1 MLDGLTVTAPVAE
14 GFAPALAVHTNGPEL
29 PITDRF
35 VDCPAHIIVLAGVI
49 LIDGVVA
56 IETVATADAVHV
68 LTPEI
73 TVYVV
78 VTVGLITIVPAAGG
92 VEPSLA
98 DHVNGPDPDAVNV
111 AF

>member
-1 MLDGLTVTAPVAE
+1 M
-14 GFAPALAVHTNGPEL
+14 
-29 PITDRF
+29 
-35 VDCPAHIIVLAGVI
+35 
-49 LIDGVVA
+49 
-56 IETVATADAVHV
+56 

-98 DHVNGPDPDAVNV
+98 DHANGPDPDAVNV